1 MTDRWLNSRS
11 PASGRTGQVVLR
23 VELDAS
29 GTVHKIKIVDSF
41 GPEMDALVAG
51 FLIFEQQQRDVS
63 DFSPE
68 VPSAFNSR

>member
-1 MTDRWLNSRS
+1 M
-11 PASGRTGQVVLR
+11 
-23 VELDAS
+23 
-29 GTVHKIKIVDSF
+29 VDSF

-68 VPSAFNSR
+68 VPSALNSR